1 MKIEALS
8 LILAAAPAAWADW
21 DSAEGKSIKYTSVQG
36 YFLQDDPA
44 TNPSGF
50 DYVCA
55 TSTAPFIML
64 ARFSPFDSLGGRE
77 LWSY

>member
-1 MKIEALS
+1 MKINALT
-8 LILAAAPAAWADW
+8 LILAAAPVAWADW

-55 TSTAPFIML
+55 TSVG
-64 ARFSPFDSLGGRE
+64 SSLCWPVSHP
-77 LWSY
+77 LIH